1 MIIKCVGGK
10 LFKSNRRGTFLGGP
24 VVKTLTSSEA
34 GMGSIPGWGAKISQA
49 LWPKKKKKKH
59 IKQNQYCNRFNTTLK
74 MVQISGCITS
84 QLYDLGQV
92 T

>member
-34 GMGSIPGWGAKISQA
+34 GMGSIPGWGAKILHA
-49 LWPKKKKKKH
+49 LWSKTK
-59 IKQNQYCNRFNTTLK
+59 
-74 MVQISGCITS
+74 S
-84 QLYDLGQV
+84 
-92 T
+92 

>member
-34 GMGSIPGWGAKISQA
+34 GMGSIPGWGAKILHA
-49 LWPKKKKKKH
+49 LWPKNQKL
-59 IKQNQYCNRFNTTLK
+59 KQKQYCNKFFKRP
-74 MVQISGCITS
+74 
-84 QLYDLGQV
+84 
-92 T
+92 